1 MSLLYHVAS
10 HQGTLVVILVI
21 WFGLFL
27 YLVRLDR
34 RIAELEESTSAS
46 SRVPPGSAGPRGE

>member
-1 MSLLYHVAS
+1 MDLFFHVAS
-10 HQGTLVVILVI
+10 HHGTLVVTLVI

-34 RIAELEESTSAS
+34 RITELEESASAS
-46 SRVPPGSAGPRGE
+46 SVAPPTTTGPTVE